1 MKIRMQGNS
10 IRLRLSQG
18 EVHLLGETGRVEESV
33 RFGPNPDNTLT
44 CALESGSVPT
54 LHATFSQGLIT
65 VHVPSEKIREWV
77 STDLVGME
85 DTMAVREGLSLR
97 ILIEKD
103 FRCLSERGEDES
115 DNFPN
120 PNQTC

>member
-18 EVHLLGETGRVEESV
+18 EVRRLGETGRVEESV
-33 RFGPNPDNTLT
+33 RFGPDSANTLT
-44 CALESGSVPT
+44 YAVESGSVPA

-65 VHVPSEKIREWV
+65 VHVPSDKIREWI

-85 DTMAVREGLSLR
+85 DTMAVREGLPLR

-103 FRCLSERGEDES
+103 FKCLSERGEDES

-120 PNQTC
+120 PNQTG